1 MSPNNDEML
10 WYVVHTKPQKE
21 LLAASMLAER
31 LRLSVYLPEVLQTY
45 RQRVQPRPFFPR
57 YVFVQ
62 ADLNLVEPTAINA
75 IPGVICL
82 VAFGDKPQALPPDMV
97 NAIHERIDAINAAGG
112 LPRHDFHPGDRVRLT
127 AGPLQGLE
135 AVFEGPMRPSQ
146 RVMIFLEFLGRM
158 QKTEV
163 PIEYIERISAGQAAH
178 ERKRT
183 TRGRGRK
190 IHYQTPSPP

>member
-1 MSPNNDEML
+1 MIPHHDETS

-31 LRLSVYLPEVLQTY
+31 LNLSVYLPEVLQTY
-45 RQRVQPRPFFPR
+45 RRRLQPRPFFPR
-57 YVFVQ
+57 YLFVQ
-62 ADLNLVEPTAINA
+62 ADLNQVEPTAINT
-75 IPGVICL
+75 IPGVIRL
-82 VAFGDKPQALPPDMV
+82 VAFGDKPQALPPDLV
-97 NAIHERIDAINAAGG
+97 NALHERIDAINAAGG
-112 LPRHDFHPGDRVRLT
+112 LPRHDFQPGDRVRLT

-146 RVMIFLEFLGRM
+146 RVLVLLEFLGRL

-163 PIEYIERISAGQAAH
+163 PIEYIERISSGQIAREH
-178 ERKRT
+178 RRT

-190 IHYQTPSPP
+190 IHHQTPLP